1 MDYKDRSYAASGDVL
16 GQGNV
21 AVQGSEEARKVLR
34 NTYMLLGMT
43 LAFSAVMAG
52 VSVSMGWRPMNTWL
66 TLGIYFALIFAIT
79 KFRNS
84 GLGVAL
90 VFAMTGFLGA
100 TLGPMLG
107 YLMSSANGSQ
117 VVMMA
122 MGGTAII
129 FFAMSAIA
137 LTSKRDFSFMGNFL
151 MVGLIVA
158 FLAGIAAFAFSM
170 PLLSLVVSA
179 AFLLLASGL
188 ILYETNQ
195 IVRGGETNYVMA
207 TVTLYISIYNI
218 FVSLL
223 HILGVF
229 SGDD

>member
-1 MDYKDRSYAASGDVL
+1 MDFKDRSYAASGDML

-52 VSVSMGWRPMNTWL
+52 VSVSMGWPPLGPWL

-107 YLMSSANGSQ
+107 YFMSSASGSQ

-158 FLAGIAAFAFSM
+158 FLAGIAAFVFSI